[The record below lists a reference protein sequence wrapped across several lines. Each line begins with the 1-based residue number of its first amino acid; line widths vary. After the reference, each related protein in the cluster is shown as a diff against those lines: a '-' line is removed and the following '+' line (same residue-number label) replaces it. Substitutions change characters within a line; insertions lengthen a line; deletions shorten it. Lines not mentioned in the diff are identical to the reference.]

1 VALKFKP
8 PLLIAK
14 SYLGYFEVI
23 NTAPFLKYQS
33 EFSDKFKVKGHCT
46 KID

>member
-14 SYLGYFEVI
+14 SYLGYFEVT
-23 NTAPFLKYQS
+23 NTAPIS
-33 EFSDKFKVKGHCT
+33 
-46 KID
+46 